1 MVTACLGGL
10 ILLYQP
16 RFPCAKQDKMSSWNC
31 DHLAKR
37 GGEGA
42 TYSH

>member
-16 RFPCAKQDKMSSWNC
+16 RFPRAKQDKMSSWNC
-31 DHLAKR
+31 DHLAKKGR
-37 GGEGA
+37 GGA
-42 TYSH
+42 IYSH